1 MNINKKIAVVTG
13 GASGLGRAAS
23 QLLVDAG
30 ATVIIFDMNESAG
43 EQAVAELG
51 AGSSRYMQLD
61 VSNGPDVESAFENIL
76 EEFGIDPESQKEKRK
91 KKGKRNENY

>member
-43 EQAVAELG
+43 
-51 AGSSRYMQLD
+51 
-61 VSNGPDVESAFENIL
+61 
-76 EEFGIDPESQKEKRK
+76 
-91 KKGKRNENY
+91 

>member
-76 EEFGIDPESQKEKRK
+76 EEFGRVDICVNLSLIHI
-91 KKGKRNENY
+91 

>member
-43 EQAVAELG
+43 EQAVAELVPRK
-51 AGSSRYMQLD
+51 ARKCHQERND
-61 VSNGPDVESAFENIL
+61 QAVE
-76 EEFGIDPESQKEKRK
+76 G
-91 KKGKRNENY
+91 